1 MVSVVITIIVV
12 IILASVVVTN
22 SSQSIYQAGDSKMKQ
37 QITEVKKGI
46 DTVRL
51 ANAKSGKTD
60 EDTINAGFI
69 KVRVVNPPE
78 TFVSFDEDQLT
89 GYAVDLSTIDYEK
102 LEIGRGYMSLMK
114 GDIVTF
120 DEDDVFLYDGAGK
133 VFYAKGYQVGDGD
146 PTYTGEDEDRKEPP
160 KIEVISTVMGVIK
173 LKVTP
178 VYGGE
183 ISSVTVGIQKA
194 TTNDG
199 LNFETTVNKNG
210 SYKVVATEEGGNS
223 GVLIVD
229 VADIDE
235 TANPH
240 ANLKEVYINEKEK
253 YTNKQL
259 AVLHIDAEN
268 AEYMSISQNGLNTPN
283 AADLAKWRAYEPQT
297 NITLKEGL
305 NQVYVW
311 CKNIDNVPTSY
322 KFAEITLDSIAPTRD
337 EPSYVMNG
345 FQILMTCNQRDETSE
360 ELTVRYGYKRVD
372 ETEYKWQDSQI
383 IVDVDPG
390 AKYMLVTEATDGA
403 GNTSISRSVTT
414 EEVLSLPDN
423 INITA
428 TPATGWATRVQ
439 VVIEYPDTYGVSPY
453 ENLYRVDGGEWKKAT
468 SNRVS
473 MTVIKN
479 SKIEAVVSAK
489 LNGQDT
495 KMGKI
500 KVLNVRNIDRVDP
513 YIHDFE
519 TVEGYVQSG
528 YDFKA
533 KVYDKESGLVAWTV
547 TQSKEVPTTWSN
559 EFETTTDT
567 VDITYRVE
575 ENGVYYIWAKDAGG
589 NFGYMGVEVTNIDL
603 FDPIITSY
611 EITYGNAEATLT
623 VKAID
628 EKLGL
633 AAYAFIK
640 GQNKTPTASDW
651 QTIQQTTA
659 SYTMTSKVGFDQDD
673 YYSIWVKDVSGRTAY
688 VQKYVKVTYN
698 VNYIYYDIDNTGKNS
713 TQHMSTVKL
722 GCNSSVDLSKTVSR
736 KYSQFIGWNTDPNA
750 KTKIDSLGI
759 GDPTTGQEDVTIYA
773 VFRYTDI
780 ISFAKSNNKLTYELY
795 ITISKVTPFTTLQYS
810 YDGTTWTNY
819 TERLY
824 ITKNLT
830 VRARTMYNNE
840 VIAENVANV
849 SNICMNHTFSEATCT
864 ADSVCIKCGKFNGA
878 ALGHNMGSY
887 YVTVAATCT
896 TAGTERRDCSRI
908 NQCGN
913 YETRPTSA
921 LGHSMGSYYV
931 TSYATCTGTG
941 TKRSD
946 CSRCSHYDTDS
957 YGPNGHSWGSW
968 NATSTATCV
977 DSGSRARSCSSCG
990 ASQSESTGKDSSNH
1004 VGNLLQ
1010 TTSGAGANRVRIYS
1024 CESCGAEISRVA
1036 IPTSSTGSSSSGGT
1050 SSGGTSSGGGTS
1062 RPTPGGIGN
1071 MENMIM

>member
-1 MVSVVITIIVV
+1 MVSVVITVIVV
-12 IILASVVVTN
+12 IILASVVVTT

-37 QITEVKKGI
+37 QITEVKKGV

-51 ANAKSGKTD
+51 SNAKTGKTD

-78 TFVSFDEDQLT
+78 TFVSFDENQLI

-120 DEDDVFLYDGAGK
+120 NEDDVFLYDAAGK
-133 VFYAKGYQVGDGD
+133 VFYAKGYQIGDGD
-146 PTYTGEDEDRKEPP
+146 LTYTGEDEDRKEPP
-160 KIEVISTVMGVIK
+160 KIEVISTVGGVIK

-183 ISSVTVGIQKA
+183 ISSVTVGTQKA

-199 LNFETTVNKNG
+199 VNFEATVNKNG
-210 SYKVVATEEGGNS
+210 TYKVVATEEGGNS

-235 TANPH
+235 SASPF
-240 ANLKEVYINEKEK
+240 ADLKEVYINEKEK

-259 AVLHIDAEN
+259 AVLHVDAEN
-268 AEYMSISQNGLNTPN
+268 AEYMSISQNVLNTPS
-283 AADLAKWRAYEPQT
+283 ATDLAKWRTYEPAT

-311 CKNIDNVPTSY
+311 CKNLDNVPTSY

-337 EPSYVMNG
+337 APSYVMNG
-345 FQILMTCNQRDETSE
+345 FQILMTSNQRDETTE
-360 ELTVRYGYKRVD
+360 ELTVKYGYKRID

-390 AKYMLVTEATDGA
+390 AKYMLVTQATDMA
-403 GNTSISRSVTT
+403 GNTSESRSVVT

-423 INITA
+423 ISITA

-453 ENLYRVDGGEWKKAT
+453 ENLYRVDGGEWKRAT

-479 SKIEAVVSAK
+479 SKIEAVVSAT

-495 KMGKI
+495 KMGNI
-500 KVLNVRNIDRVDP
+500 KVLHVRNIDRVDP

-547 TQSKEVPTTWSN
+547 TTSKEVPTTWSN
-559 EFETTTDT
+559 EFTTTTNT
-567 VDITYRVE
+567 VDITYRVN

-611 EITYGNAEATLT
+611 EITYGNAKATLT
-623 VKAID
+623 AKAID

-633 AAYAFIK
+633 AAYAFVR
-640 GQNKTPTASDW
+640 GENKTPSTSDW
-651 QTIQQTTA
+651 KTIEQTT
-659 SYTMTSKVGFDQDD
+659 SSFTMTSEVGFNQND

-688 VQKYVKVTYN
+688 IQKYVKTTYN
-698 VNYIYYDIDNTGKNS
+698 LTYVWYEIDASAKVTSEKNTL
-713 TQHMSTVKL
+713 TTI

-736 KYSQFIGWNTDPNA
+736 SYSQFVGWNTDPNA
-750 KTKIDSLGI
+750 KTKIDSLGV
-759 GDPTTGQEDVTIYA
+759 GDETTGQEDITIYA
-773 VFRYTDI
+773 VFKYVDTI
-780 ISFAKSNNKLTYELY
+780 NFSKSNNNLTYELY
-795 ITISKVTPFTTLQYS
+795 LTITKDTPFTTLQYS
-810 YDGTTWTNY
+810 YDGSTWTNY
-819 TERLY
+819 SSRLF
-824 ITKNLT
+824 ITNNCT
-830 VRARTMYNNE
+830 VYARTVFNNE
-840 VIAENVANV
+840 VIQTGNITI
-849 SNICMNHTFSEATCT
+849 SNICENHTFSDATCT
-864 ADSVCIKCGKFNGA
+864 ADSVCTKCSKYNGP
-878 ALGHNMGSY
+878 ALGHSMGDY
-887 YVTVAATCT
+887 YVTVAAKCT
-896 TAGTERRDCSRI
+896 TSGTERRDCIRI
-908 NQCGN
+908 NQCGK
-913 YETRPTSA
+913 YETRSTSS
-921 LGHSMGSYYV
+921 LGHSYGSWS
-931 TSYATCTGTG
+931 TTKAATCSSSG
-941 TKRSD
+941 TKKRT
-946 CSRCSHYDTDS
+946 CSRCGDVDTGTIAS
-957 YGPNGHSWGSW
+957 TGHSWGSW
-968 NATSTATCV
+968 STVSSGTCSSPAKTQRSCRNCGATESGTGSYGSHSYSQSGTST
-977 DSGSRARSCSSCG
+977 SGCSKVTYYKCKYCG
-990 ASQSESTGKDSSNH
+990 DTYSTSQANH
-1004 VGNLLQ
+1004 SFRLDPQ
-1010 TTSGAGANRVRIYS
+1010 AGMV
-1024 CESCGAEISRVA
+1024 CKKCGISQK
-1036 IPTSSTGSSSSGGT
+1036 
-1050 SSGGTSSGGGTS
+1050 
-1062 RPTPGGIGN
+1062 
-1071 MENMIM
+1071 

>member
-12 IILASVVVTN
+12 IILASVVITD

-69 KVRVVNPPE
+69 KVRVVDPPE

-120 DEDDVFLYDGAGK
+120 DEDDVFVYDGAGK

-146 PTYTGEDEDRKEPP
+146 PTYTGEDEDRKDPP

-183 ISSVTVGIQKA
+183 ISSVTVGTQKA

-210 SYKVVATEEGGNS
+210 SYKVIATEEGGNS
-223 GVLIVD
+223 GVLMVD

-235 TANPH
+235 TAS
-240 ANLKEVYINEKEK
+240 AFTDLKEVYINEKEK

-259 AVLHIDAEN
+259 AVLHVDAEN
-268 AEYMSISQNGLNTPN
+268 AEYMSISQNGLNTPS
-283 AADLAKWRAYEPQT
+283 ATDLAKWRAYESST

-311 CKNIDNVPTSY
+311 CKNVDNVPTSY

-337 EPSYVMNG
+337 APSYVING

-360 ELTVRYGYKRVD
+360 DLTVKYGYKRVD

-390 AKYMLVTEATDGA
+390 AKYMLITQATDAA
-403 GNTSISRSVTT
+403 GNTSESRSVTT
-414 EEVLSLPDN
+414 EEVMSLPDN

-428 TPATGWATRVQ
+428 TPATGWTTRVQ
-439 VVIEYPDTYGVSPY
+439 VAIEYPDTYGVSPY

-528 YDFKA
+528 YDFTA

-547 TQSKEVPTTWSN
+547 TNSKEVPTTWSN
-559 EFETTTDT
+559 EFETTTET
-567 VDITYRVE
+567 VAISYRVN
-575 ENGVYYIWAKDAGG
+575 ENGIYYIWAKDAGG

-603 FDPIITSY
+603 FNPIITSY

-623 VKAID
+623 AKAID

-633 AAYAFIK
+633 AAYAFVK
-640 GQNKTPTASDW
+640 GENKTPTESDW
-651 QTIQQTTA
+651 IPIAQTTS
-659 SYTMTSKVGFDQDD
+659 SYTMTSKVGFNQND

-688 VQKYVKVTYN
+688 VQKYVKTTYWL
-698 VNYIYYDIDNTGKNS
+698 IYEWYDIDENAEKTTTTES
-713 TQHMSTVKL
+713 WLSV
-722 GCNSSVDLSKTVSR
+722 GCNTSVDLSKTATR
-736 KYSQFIGWNTDPNA
+736 NYSQFIGWNTDPNA
-750 KTKIDSLGI
+750 TVKIDSLGI
-759 GDPTTGQEDVTIYA
+759 GDETTGQEDVKIYA
-773 VFRYTDI
+773 VFKYIDTI
-780 ISFAKSNNKLTYELY
+780 AFSKSNNNLTYELNLT
-795 ITISKVTPFTTLQYS
+795 ITKSTPFTTLQYS

-819 TERLY
+819 SSPLY
-824 ITKNLT
+824 ITKNLS
-830 VRARTMYNNE
+830 VFARTVYNNE
-840 VIAENVANV
+840 TISENRIDI
-849 SNICMNHTFSEATCT
+849 SNICMSHTFSDATCT
-864 ADSVCIKCGKFNGA
+864 ADSVCTKCSKFNGA
-878 ALGHNMGSY
+878 ALGHSMGSY

-896 TAGTERRDCSRI
+896 TTGTERRDCSRI
-908 NQCGN
+908 NQCGK
-913 YETRPTSA
+913 YETRATDA
-921 LGHSMGSYYV
+921 LGHSMGSYYI

-941 TKRSD
+941 TKQSD
-946 CSRCSHYDTDS
+946 CSRCSHYTTTS
-957 YGPNGHSWGSW
+957 YGPNGHNWGSW
-968 NATSTATCV
+968 STTKTATCK
-977 DSGSRARSCSSCG
+977 SAGQQARKCSSCG
-990 ASQSESTGKDSSNH
+990 STETQSTGTSSH
-1004 VGNLLQ
+1004 DWVSY
-1010 TTSGAGANRVRIYS
+1010 TVDATCTSGGRVTTKCTVCGTASTSYTAALGHKRAPGGFCS
-1024 CESCGAEISRVA
+1024 RCGAE
-1036 IPTSSTGSSSSGGT
+1036 
-1050 SSGGTSSGGGTS
+1050 
-1062 RPTPGGIGN
+1062 
-1071 MENMIM
+1071 M